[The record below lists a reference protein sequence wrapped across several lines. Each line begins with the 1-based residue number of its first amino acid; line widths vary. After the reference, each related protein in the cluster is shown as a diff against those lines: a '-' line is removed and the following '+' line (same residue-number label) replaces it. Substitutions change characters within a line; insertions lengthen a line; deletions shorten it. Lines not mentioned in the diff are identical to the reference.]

1 MNRNRFSIILI
12 AILAALSV
20 GMSAY
25 AYNVTK
31 KAAVSNDT
39 AATLNSENAQLKDQ
53 LQAAL
58 ITVSQPSSS
67 NTKEDSAPTSSQP
80 KQASSAASHPP
91 ASSAAPAATAGA
103 SAEQA
108 LKTVV
113 EQYYSVPVN
122 STEKQRYDAIKGS
135 LTANAQKRYA
145 PNSPSSGLVD
155 GAHEVPPASATSG
168 AASAPTAS
176 QTYTSTCK
184 VVKSYAHTVDST
196 HQTVMA
202 VCTLDISVNNQAA
215 TTNVMLISGRAVLTN
230 GKWLIDDMSVANPQ
244 GVTVDQFQ

>member
-113 EQYYSVPVN
+113 EQYYPVPEN
-122 STEKQRYDAIKGS
+122 STETQRYDAIKGS

-155 GAHEVPPASATSG
+155 GAHEAPASASSNP
-168 AASAPTAS
+168 ASAPTAS

-184 VVKSYAHTVDST
+184 VAKSYTHTVDST

-202 VCTLDISVNNQAA
+202 VCTLEISVNNQAA

>member
-113 EQYYSVPVN
+113 EQYYSVPEN
-122 STEKQRYDAIKGS
+122 STETQRYDAIKGS

-155 GAHEVPPASATSG
+155 GAHEAPASAS
-168 AASAPTAS
+168 SN
-176 QTYTSTCK
+176 TSTCK
-184 VVKSYAHTVDST
+184 VAKSYTHTVDST

-202 VCTLDISVNNQAA
+202 VCTLEISVNNQAA

>member
-113 EQYYSVPVN
+113 EQYYSVPP
-122 STEKQRYDAIKGS
+122 RRPY
-135 LTANAQKRYA
+135 
-145 PNSPSSGLVD
+145 
-155 GAHEVPPASATSG
+155 PPAGT
-168 AASAPTAS
+168 APFRKI
-176 QTYTSTCK
+176 QRK
-184 VVKSYAHTVDST
+184 RKG
-196 HQTVMA
+196 
-202 VCTLDISVNNQAA
+202 
-215 TTNVMLISGRAVLTN
+215 TTQSR
-230 GKWLIDDMSVANPQ
+230 DR
-244 GVTVDQFQ
+244 